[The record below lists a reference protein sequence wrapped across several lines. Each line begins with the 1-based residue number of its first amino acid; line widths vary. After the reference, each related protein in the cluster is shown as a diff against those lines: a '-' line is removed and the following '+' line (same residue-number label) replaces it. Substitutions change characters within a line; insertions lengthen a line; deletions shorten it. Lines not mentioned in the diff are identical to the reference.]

1 MVLGPVVL
9 AQTHGSVGQLGGEHR
24 QGAPGQIKAGGTPA
38 CLQVQGTAGRDKAAG
53 IGDVNPEAGGM
64 AFAPFDRQTIV
75 DVLGVFVVD
84 REQTLVGQVQPAD
97 VAGHG
102 TVGGGHQSIGFG
114 QQFGAET
121 QLPGGGLQGR

>member
-1 MVLGPVVL
+1 M
-9 AQTHGSVGQLGGEHR
+9 GQLGGEHR
-24 QGAPGQIKAGGTPA
+24 QGAPGQIKAGSTPA

-64 AFAPFDRQTIV
+64 AIAPFDRQTIV

-121 QLPGGGLQGR
+121 ELPGGGLQGR

>member
-1 MVLGPVVL
+1 
-9 AQTHGSVGQLGGEHR
+9 
-24 QGAPGQIKAGGTPA
+24 
-38 CLQVQGTAGRDKAAG
+38 
-53 IGDVNPEAGGM
+53 M

-84 REQTLVGQVQPAD
+84 REQPLVGQVQPAE

-102 TVGGGHQSIGFG
+102 TGGGGHQSIGFG
-114 QQFGAET
+114 QQLGAET